1 MSTDKK
7 EEQAQKQQELKPAQI
22 SNVENTPGIDDAG
35 NSTGADNVGL
45 AAGRDGAG
53 NSAGTNGTQGAPLS
67 ETTKRELIAA
77 LKQNWQ
83 REMEGVRTY
92 RDLASKEPDATKRG
106 VLEKMADAEARHAQ
120 KWERKLAELGVETPQ
135 EERTLGM
142 RFQGWLRRQLGTE
155 AALRQ
160 LEGEEDK
167 DIRRYE
173 AQARSINDTEAQ
185 EMLREV
191 KRDEESHGRIIRDMI
206 SPMGPQGML
215 DVILRRERWHK
226 RGGGWLGDAIYGA
239 NDGLGAVFGIVSG
252 VAGYTGASN
261 SHFVLISG
269 LAGMMA
275 SALSMGSGAY
285 LATKSEREVYQ
296 AEIQREKRE
305 IEEEPEEEQEEL
317 ALYYQL
323 KGFTEEESNV
333 LAARMAENPD
343 QLLRTLAHEEL
354 GLSEES
360 FPKPWVAAVSATIST
375 AIGAF
380 IPIIPFF
387 FMQGIAAVIVAALI
401 SLLAHFA
408 VGAAKTL
415 VTGRSWVSSGME
427 MTVVGAIEAVIT
439 YTLGAAFSVA

>member
-1 MSTDKK
+1 MSPDNK
-7 EEQAQKQQELKPAQI
+7 EEQ
-22 SNVENTPGIDDAG
+22 VEGTARVNSEENLTGAHGIDG
-35 NSTGADNVGL
+35 THGV
-45 AAGRDGAG
+45 DGVE
-53 NSAGTNGTQGAPLS
+53 GTPLS
-67 ETTKRELIAA
+67 EKTRRELIAA

-83 REMEGVRTY
+83 REMEGVRMY
-92 RDLASKEPDATKRG
+92 RDLAHKERDATKRG
-106 VLEKMADAEARHAQ
+106 VLEKMAEAEARHAQ
-120 KWERKLAELGVETPQ
+120 KWERKLAELGAEPPV

-167 DIRRYE
+167 DIARYE

-185 EMLREV
+185 TMLREV
-191 KRDEESHGRIIRDMI
+191 KRDEESHGRVIREMI
-206 SPMGPQGML
+206 GPIGPQGML
-215 DVILRRERWHK
+215 DVMLHRERWHK

-252 VAGYTGASN
+252 VAGYTGASD
-261 SHFVLISG
+261 SHFVLVSG
-269 LAGMMA
+269 LAGMLA
-275 SALSMGSGAY
+275 SALSMGSGAF
-285 LATKSEREVYQ
+285 LATKSEREVYE

-305 IEEEPEEEQEEL
+305 IEEDPEEEQEEL
-317 ALYYQL
+317 ALFYQL
-323 KGFTEEESNV
+323 KGFTEDESNV
-333 LAARMAENPD
+333 LASRLAEKPD

-354 GLSEES
+354 GLSEDS
-360 FPKPWVAAVSATIST
+360 FPNPWVAAISATIST

-401 SLLAHFA
+401 SLVAHFA

-415 VTGRSWVSSGME
+415 VTGRSWIYSGTE

-439 YTLGAAFSVA
+439 YVLGAAFRVV

>member
-7 EEQAQKQQELKPAQI
+7 EEQAPELKPDQI
-22 SNVENTPGIDDAG
+22 SNAEYSPGID
-35 NSTGADNVGL
+35 SV
-45 AAGRDGAG
+45 G
-53 NSAGTNGTQGAPLS
+53 NSAGAASVGLATGTDGAWNSTVTNGTQGAPLS

-92 RDLASKEPDATKRG
+92 RDLASKERDATKRG

-120 KWERKLAELGVETPQ
+120 KWERKLAELGVKAPQ

-185 EMLREV
+185 EMLRED
-191 KRDEESHGRIIRDMI
+191 KRDEESHERIIRDMI
-206 SPMGPQGML
+206 SPIGPQGML
-215 DVILRRERWHK
+215 DVMLHRERWHK

-252 VAGYTGASN
+252 VAGYTGDSN
-261 SHFVLISG
+261 SHFVLVSG

-275 SALSMGSGAY
+275 SALSMGSAAY

-360 FPKPWVAAVSATIST
+360 FPNPWVAAVSATVST

-387 FMQGIAAVIVAALI
+387 FMQGIAAVIAAALI

-415 VTGRSWVSSGME
+415 VTGRSWVASGME

-439 YTLGAAFSVA
+439 YTLGAAFRVA

>member
-1 MSTDKK
+1 MSTDNK
-7 EEQAQKQQELKPAQI
+7 EA
-22 SNVENTPGIDDAG
+22 
-35 NSTGADNVGL
+35 
-45 AAGRDGAG
+45 
-53 NSAGTNGTQGAPLS
+53 NGTQGATMS
-67 ETTKRELIAA
+67 ETTKRELITA

-92 RDLASKEPDATKRG
+92 RALASKERDTTKRG

-120 KWERKLAELGVETPQ
+120 KWERKLAELGVEAPQ
-135 EERTLGM
+135 EERTLGI
-142 RFQGWLRRQLGTE
+142 RIRGWLRRQVGTE

-173 AQARSINDTEAQ
+173 AQARSIDDTEAQ

-215 DVILRRERWHK
+215 DVMLHRERWHK

-360 FPKPWVAAVSATIST
+360 FPSPWVAAVSATVST

-401 SLLAHFA
+401 SLLAHFL

-427 MTVVGAIEAVIT
+427 MTVVGGLEAVIT